1 MALGPIAR
9 ALAQVAVLGI
19 SVLARALPAAY
30 SAAVQNAKKNG
41 VQGAASV
48 IQKKNGMMKA
58 EALEILNITEK
69 EYTMEQVQK
78 VSQPVIIHA
87 SICELYVLRIRL

>member
-1 MALGPIAR
+1 MAIGPIAR

-30 SAAVQNAKKNG
+30 AQALQNARKNG
-41 VQGAASV
+41 VQGASSAV
-48 IQKKNGMMKA
+48 ARTNGMKKA

-69 EYTMEQVQK
+69 EYTVEK
-78 VSQPVIIHA
+78 VKEVSFFL
-87 SICELYVLRIRL
+87 SL